1 MIKQLA
7 HVCIGAKNLAE
18 TEQFYCNVL
27 GLEKKFVF
35 DKAGKEVGFYL
46 ALGGNS
52 FIEVFA
58 DSEASEANKEQR
70 PLLKHFCL
78 EVEDIDTVISAV
90 RDKGWM
96 ISDKKFGLDNAWQ
109 AWINDPS
116 GVAIELHQYT
126 PESSQLTGKD
136 CLVDW

>member
-18 TEQFYCNVL
+18 TERFYCDLL

-35 DKAGKEVGFYL
+35 DKAGEAIGFYL

-52 FIEVFA
+52 FIEVFV
-58 DSEASEANKEQR
+58 DSEASAGQR
-70 PLLKHFCL
+70 LMLKHFCL
-78 EVEDIDTVISAV
+78 EVEDIDAVIRAV
-90 RDKGWM
+90 RDKGWT
-96 ISDKKFGLDNAWQ
+96 ISDKQFGADNAWQ
-109 AWINDPS
+109 AWITDPN

-126 PESSQLTGKD
+126 AESSQFTGQD
-136 CLVDW
+136 CVVDW